1 MIHRS
6 DGQKGA
12 GNSPQINRPTI
23 HQDGFGIRDR
33 FVGFARQDFVGHFN
47 PHGKDRDIIINRYLS
62 GAALATAI
70 ISIVMQIL

>member
-12 GNSPQINRPTI
+12 GNSPQINRPPI

-33 FVGFARQDFVGHFN
+33 FIGFARQDFIEHFN
-47 PHGKDRDIIINRYLS
+47 PRGKDNDIVINRYLS
-62 GAALATAI
+62 VAALATAI